1 MVLVDETVYVL
12 GVDDKQLCSCLA
24 CTMKYRA
31 KVECYNP
38 ESDEWNVKAT
48 VPVNKMVSEETE
60 MLPYVFQ
67 ACSLRIFK
75 GVLTNLESIAES
87 D

>member
-1 MVLVDETVYVL
+1 MLVDETVYVL
-12 GVDDKQLCSCLA
+12 GVDEKQLCSCLA
-24 CTMKYRA
+24 CTKNYRA

-38 ESDEWNVKAT
+38 ESNEWNVKAT
-48 VPVNKMVSEETE
+48 VPVNKMITDERE
-60 MLPYVFQ
+60 MLPYVFK

-75 GVLTNLESIAES
+75 GVLSNLESIAAS